1 MFFLVAAA
9 AAAATLSPSAT
20 AQAKAMVRI
29 ERPALASEE
38 EWKRS
43 AMRQNRRERIIKN
56 ERGEQQLQRL
66 FEYE

>member
-1 MFFLVAAA
+1 
-9 AAAATLSPSAT
+9 
-20 AQAKAMVRI
+20 MVRI

-43 AMRQNRRERIIKN
+43 TLRLNRRERIITN